1 MKSAA
6 GSSLLSRLLALT
18 ASLGVITGAGCGS
31 INRTDRITVAAA
43 GKITS
48 LDPAQASTV
57 STLQLLSALGDPLYE
72 LTTEGQLEPR
82 LAAAQPDVSQDGLT
96 ITIPLRRGVR
106 FHDGTEFNAEA
117 MAFSLR
123 KLRFGVDVLPSEDA
137 MHFLC

>member
-18 ASLGVITGAGCGS
+18 AALGVITGAGCGS

-72 LTTEGQLEPR
+72 LTTEGRLEPR

-106 FHDGTEFNAEA
+106 FHDG
-117 MAFSLR
+117 
-123 KLRFGVDVLPSEDA
+123 
-137 MHFLC
+137 

>member
-1 MKSAA
+1 M
-6 GSSLLSRLLALT
+6 G
-18 ASLGVITGAGCGS
+18 GVGCTS

-72 LTTEGQLEPR
+72 LTTEGELEPR
-82 LAAAQPDVSQDGLT
+82 LAKAQPDVSPDGLT

-106 FHDGTEFNAEA
+106 FL
-117 MAFSLR
+117 SLI
-123 KLRFGVDVLPSEDA
+123 
-137 MHFLC
+137 HI